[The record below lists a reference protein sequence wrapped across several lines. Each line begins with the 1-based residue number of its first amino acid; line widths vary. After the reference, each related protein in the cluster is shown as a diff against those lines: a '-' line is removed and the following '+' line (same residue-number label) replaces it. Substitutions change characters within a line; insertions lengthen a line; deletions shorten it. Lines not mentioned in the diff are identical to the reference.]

1 MDRFKSKRILLLEQV
16 LSSSRLIR
24 KQKTEVIVWLS
35 CVSWINK
42 LLLSNGS
49 KLDGNNFHSN
59 ETESFSSVLL
69 RDKTVSLTF
78 EINLLCCRPWSE
90 S

>member
-1 MDRFKSKRILLLEQV
+1 MDRFKSERILLPEQV

-42 LLLSNGS
+42 LFLSNGS
-49 KLDGNNFHSN
+49 KLNGNSVHCN
-59 ETESFSSVLL
+59 ETESISSVLL
-69 RDKTVSLTF
+69 RYKTVSLTF
-78 EINLLCCRPWSE
+78 EINLLSCRP
-90 S
+90 